1 MMSSPCVLSL
11 LEEIESFDNRMLHAP
26 LEQLEALMAERGK
39 ALQSLNEATSREI
52 PAELLAPLFAG
63 IQRLMLSSQRVAA
76 RLGNLRN
83 EAISELSQDQQL
95 HRVLTHYGS
104 SRPGAPLY

>member
-1 MMSSPCVLSL
+1 MSSSCVLSL
-11 LEEIESFDNRMLHAP
+11 LEDIESFDNRMLYAP

-39 ALQSLNEATSREI
+39 ALQSLNEATSGKI

-63 IQRLMLSSQRVAA
+63 IQRLMLSGQRVAA